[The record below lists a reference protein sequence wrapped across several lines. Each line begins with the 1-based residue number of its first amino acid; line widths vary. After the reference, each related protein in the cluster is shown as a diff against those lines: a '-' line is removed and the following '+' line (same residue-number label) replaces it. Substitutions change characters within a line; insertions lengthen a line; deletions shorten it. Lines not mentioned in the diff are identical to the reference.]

1 MPIPLIYM
9 IIIAAGIGLLP
20 AYIASRKGR
29 SFLVWWIYGALFF
42 IVALPHSLFLSMEQG
57 SKRCGFCGA
66 TSKMSAPYCRK
77 CGYEFM

>member
-1 MPIPLIYM
+1 MPMQLIYI
-9 IIIAAGIGLLP
+9 IIIAAVIGLLP

-42 IVALPHSLFLSMEQG
+42 LVALPHSLLAGVNEG
-57 SKRCGFCGA
+57 YKKCGFCG
-66 TSKMSAPYCRK
+66 TSSKMNAPYCRK